1 LPFKSHLGRTPMA
14 LARIMK
20 ELKDINEDTPD
31 YVNARPYYPDDMFR
45 WQATI
50 LGPPGTP
57 YQGGI
62 FLLDINFPA
71 DYPIKPAKFKFTT
84 KVFHPNVFPNGNI
97 CMEIHGNQR
106 TLTISKLLLSICSLL
121 DDPNTGSPA
130 NPEAGHLYRFDRDK
144 YNKIARQ
151 WTRKYAM

>member
-1 LPFKSHLGRTPMA
+1 LSFESNLEKTTMA

-20 ELKDINEDTPD
+20 ELKDIREDTLE
-31 YVNARPYYPDDMFR
+31 YVNAGPYYPDDMFR

-50 LGPPGTP
+50 TGPPGTL
-57 YQGGI
+57 YQGGL
-62 FLLDINFPA
+62 FFLDINFPA
-71 DYPIKPAKFKFTT
+71 NYPIKQAEFKFVT
-84 KVFHPNVFPNGNI
+84 KIFHPNVFPNGNI
-97 CMEIHGNQR
+97 CMQIHGNQR

-121 DDPNTGSPA
+121 DDPNTDDPA
-130 NPEAGHLYRFDRDK
+130 NPEAAHLYRYDRDK

>member
-1 LPFKSHLGRTPMA
+1 RTPMA
-14 LARIMK
+14 LARIMQ
-20 ELKDINEDTPD
+20 ELKDIKEDTTE
-31 YVNARPYYPDDMFR
+31 YVKAGPYYSDDVFR

-57 YQGGI
+57 YQGGV
-62 FLLDINFPA
+62 FFLDINFSV
-71 DYPIKPAKFKFTT
+71 DYPIKQAMFKFTT
-84 KVFHPNVFPNGNI
+84 KIFHPNVFPNGNI

-106 TLTISKLLLSICSLL
+106 TLTISKLLISICSLL
-121 DDPNTGSPA
+121 DDPNTDDPA
-130 NPEAGHLYRFDRDK
+130 NPEAAHLYRFNRDK